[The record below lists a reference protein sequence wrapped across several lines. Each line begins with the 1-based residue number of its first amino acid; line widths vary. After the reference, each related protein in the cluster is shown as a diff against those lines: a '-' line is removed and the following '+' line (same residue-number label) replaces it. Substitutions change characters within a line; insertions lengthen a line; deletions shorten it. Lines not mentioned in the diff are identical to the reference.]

1 MTFFGRLAAFLIP
14 EVRDMSQQVDDLTA
28 AVATLKTQVSAVKV
42 VADTLKGKLD
52 AAIADNVR
60 LQSEL
65 DAALANATDPTDA
78 TAIEQATA
86 DIQAAN
92 QTLADAAAVDAPA
105 N

>member
-14 EVRDMSQQVDDLTA
+14 EVRDMSQHVDDLTA
-28 AVATLKTQVSAVKV
+28 SVATLKTQVSAVKV

-60 LQSEL
+60 LQAEL
-65 DAALANATDPTDA
+65 DAALANAADPTDA
-78 TAIEQATA
+78 PAIEQATA

-92 QTLADAAAVDAPA
+92 QTLADTAAVDAPA